1 MPNSVRQI
9 EAPVPQ
15 HPRPVEAPNHH
26 FRWDLTVNIPT
37 VITLVSLTIGI
48 ASFGVT
54 KYVELTKADD
64 SNAVQIRGLRVDV
77 DKIFLTQQGVV
88 REMREGLDTIRKE
101 NREDF
106 KEVRGGLDRITDRL
120 PGVVMP
126 NPQSIQG
133 WTK

>member
-1 MPNSVRQI
+1 MTDNIRPLD
-9 EAPVPQ
+9 APQ

-37 VITLVSLTIGI
+37 VMTLISLTIGI

-64 SNAVQIRGLRVDV
+64 TNRAEIRGLRIDV
-77 DKIFLTQQGVV
+77 DRISATQIGVL

-106 KEVRGGLDRITDRL
+106 KEVRGGLERITDKL
-120 PGVVMP
+120 SPGLG
-126 NPQSIQG
+126 NHSIKG
-133 WTK
+133 WIKE